1 MLGVEILA
9 PNLINDGGKVVTAKS
24 IETLNNALGAARAN
38 LNRDYLVRVVMGNEA
53 SDLDSMASSIAYG
66 YLLSQDS
73 LPGGEIV
80 LPVMNIPRDDFKL
93 RTEAVYL
100 FKEVGIDISRLVF
113 LDEINLGALRDRKLI
128 KLVLIDHNKL
138 AKSQEPLADA
148 VDEIIDHH
156 VAENLYPYVTK
167 RAICPG
173 LGSTATLIAERIIN
187 RKRELLDEGLATLL
201 LGTILLDTANLSP
214 NRTKSK
220 DEEMVKYLSDV
231 VVVSRDT
238 LFEKVNSEK
247 FNASGLSTYDLL
259 RKDYKEGDAGR
270 VKYGISSVPIS
281 VRDWFGKDPNLGE
294 GFLGYADAK
303 KVDLLLTMHF
313 YEDPEFRRELGIF
326 SKNQA
331 LREKTTSALTNT
343 DLQLEPMAPSA
354 QPGGK
359 DTQVFFFKQLNTKI
373 ARKNLQPILD
383 DIFINDRPLS

>member
-1 MLGVEILA
+1 M
-9 PNLINDGGKVVTAKS
+9 TAKS
-24 IETLNNALGAARAN
+24 IETINNALGAAKTN
-38 LNRDYLVRVVMGNEA
+38 LNTDYLVRVVMGNEA

-66 YLLSQDS
+66 YLLSQES

-113 LDEINLGALRDRKLI
+113 LDEIKLDALRDRKLL
-128 KLVLIDHNKL
+128 KLVLVDHNKL
-138 AKSQEPLADA
+138 AKSQEALADA

-156 VAENLYPYVTK
+156 EAENLYPYVAK
-167 RAICPG
+167 RTIEPG
-173 LGSTATLIAERIIN
+173 LGSTATLIAERIIK

-201 LGTILLDTANLSP
+201 LGTILLDTANLKPS
-214 NRTKSK
+214 RTKPK
-220 DEEMVKYLSDV
+220 DEAMVKDLSEF
-231 VVVSRDT
+231 VVVSRDA
-238 LFEKVNSEK
+238 LFKKVEFEK

-259 RKDYKEGDAGR
+259 RKDYKEADAGR

-294 GFLGYADAK
+294 GFLGYADLK

-326 SKNQA
+326 SKNQT
-331 LREKTTSALTNT
+331 LIEKATSALAST
-343 DLQLEPMAPSA
+343 DLKLEPMTPSA

-373 ARKNLQPILD
+373 ARKNLQPILNK
-383 DIFINDRPLS
+383 ILINNLV